1 MKAVLQRVASASVT
15 VDSNLVSSIGKGVLV
30 FAAVAKDDTRKE
42 VESMAA
48 KVLKLKMWP
57 DETGGT
63 WKQNVQDI
71 NGEVL
76 CVSQFTLLASTK
88 KGNKPDFHGAAG
100 GEEARELYDHFFA
113 KVQELYEP
121 GKVKNGVFQAMMEVN
136 IQNSGPVGLD
146 YTSHDEVVTL
156 EIDTNP
162 RNGQDANT
170 KPGDGKGEH
179 QQSKASADKEK
190 RQVAESFQLPVEL
203 LD

>member
-57 DETGGT
+57 DESGGT

-71 NGEVL
+71 KGEVL

-100 GEEARELYDHFFA
+100 GEEARELYDQFFA

-121 GKVKNGVFQAMMEVN
+121 AKVKNGVFQAMMEVD
-136 IQNSGPVGLD
+136 IQNSGP
-146 YTSHDEVVTL
+146 VTL

-162 RNGQDANT
+162 HKGQDGNK
-170 KPGDGKGEH
+170 KPGNEQGEH
-179 QQSKASADKEK
+179 QQSRASADEGKSK
-190 RQVAESFQLPVEL
+190 VAESFQLPVEL

>member
-71 NGEVL
+71 KGEVL

-100 GEEARELYDHFFA
+100 GEEARDLYDHFFA

-121 GKVKNGVFQAMMEVN
+121 EQVKNGVFQATMEVN
-136 IQNSGPVGLD
+136 IQNSGPV
-146 YTSHDEVVTL
+146 TL

-162 RNGQDANT
+162 HKGQDRDKKFGN
-170 KPGDGKGEH
+170 DQGE
-179 QQSKASADKEK
+179 QSKASANEEK
-190 RQVAESFQLPVEL
+190 SKVAESFQLPVEL